1 MSDWNH
7 SLYTDFPQYRE
18 RIHQLKLE
26 SPEFAAK
33 AAEYHKLDHSVRG
46 HEMAHIPIT
55 NDEFTLCKTFDLN
68 CNWPYMQYLDR
79 PNRTQE

>member
-1 MSDWNH
+1 MGLCPMSDLNH

-26 SPEFAAK
+26 NPEFAAK

-46 HEMAHIPIT
+46 HERAHIPIS
-55 NDEFTLCKTFDLN
+55 NDEFGHMKMRRLQLKDELLR
-68 CNWPYMQYLDR
+68 MLQ
-79 PNRTQE
+79 